1 MSRIKNYYHDE
12 ICGQDESDDQGY
24 GDWDYEQMKDR
35 DLDRQLEEQE
45 RQQKEDP
52 DYELISIDYSNNS
65 WEQFTE
71 DLLNPDSQLMKD
83 LDAFVKGVK
92 SC

>member
-12 ICGQDESDDQGY
+12 ICGQDESNDQGY
-24 GDWDYEQMKDR
+24 GDWAYEQMKDR

-52 DYELISIDYSNNS
+52 DYPMISIDYSKS
-65 WEQFTE
+65 SLEQFQK
-71 DLLNPDSQLMKD
+71 DLLDPSSEL
-83 LDAFVKGVK
+83 VKTLAK
-92 SC
+92 LNQPPF